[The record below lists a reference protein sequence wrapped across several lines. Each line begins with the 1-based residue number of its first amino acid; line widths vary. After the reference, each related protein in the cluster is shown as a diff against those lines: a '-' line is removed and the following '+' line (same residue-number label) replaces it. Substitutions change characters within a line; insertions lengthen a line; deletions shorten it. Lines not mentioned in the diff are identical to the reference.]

1 MNNLYKKIFSVGGIL
16 VFSIL
21 GFFLSVFLIF
31 IGEFI
36 AAITVLIFSLIIAII
51 IWRVKKSIKETEALI
66 KVASAG
72 TDKLADISSDAV
84 LTYDNNFRVTGFN
97 KVSETLFNLKKEDIV
112 GKIISPALIGDEKF
126 SVITQVIF
134 PSLSPSVI
142 KRSDPGEY
150 PQVTDID
157 FMEPELHLT
166 TRTERIVKDSTP
178 VGFVKSIENRTREI
192 ELIHSKSEFITVA
205 AHQLRTPLTAVHWT
219 FETLEKSITGPDKE
233 LIDNGL
239 EVSVNLLKIVT
250 DLLDASK
257 IESGKFGYDF
267 KETDLV
273 SFIDGL
279 LKNANLLAKKFEV
292 SVYFDKPSEPIN
304 ISIDPNK
311 LGLALSNIIDNGIK
325 YNVKNG
331 NITVKLEKMT
341 DKPFIVL
348 TIKDTGIGV
357 PKNDLKRLFTKFYR
371 GENVVKEQT
380 DGTGLGLYISRNIIV
395 RHGGT
400 IAVDSTLGRGTIFTI
415 TLPTDSSLIPPSEM
429 TIE

>member
-1 MNNLYKKIFSVGGIL
+1 MNNFYKK
-16 VFSIL
+16 VFSLAGMI
-21 GFFLSVFLIF
+21 FFLIVGVLLAAFFASVKELVAAATVIF
-31 IGEFI
+31 FTLFI
-36 AAITVLIFSLIIAII
+36 LFMMN
-51 IWRVKKSIKETEALI
+51 RVRKNIKDTEILL

-84 LTYDNNFRVTGFN
+84 LTYDNNFRITGFN
-97 KVSETLFNLKKEDIV
+97 RVSETLFNIKKEDIV
-112 GKIISPALIGDEKF
+112 GKIISPALIGDERY

-134 PSLSPSVI
+134 PSLSPSVV
-142 KRSDPGEY
+142 KKSDPGEY
-150 PQVTDID
+150 PQVADID

-166 TRTERIVKDSTP
+166 TRTERILKNEIP
-178 VGFVKSIENRTREI
+178 VGFIKSIENRTREV

-219 FETLEKSITGPDKE
+219 FETLEKSVTGPDKE

-239 EVSVNLLKIVT
+239 EVSVKLLKIVS

-257 IESGKFGYDF
+257 IESGKFGYEF
-267 KETDLV
+267 KEIDTV
-273 SFIDGL
+273 AFIDDIL
-279 LKNANLLAKKFEV
+279 RNANLLAKQFGV
-292 SVYFDKPSEPIN
+292 AVYFDRPSEPVKITA
-304 ISIDPNK
+304 DPNK

-331 NITVKLEKMT
+331 NVTVKIEKMA
-341 DKPFIVL
+341 DKPFVTL
-348 TIKDTGIGV
+348 TIKDTGIGI
-357 PKNDLKRLFTKFYR
+357 PKNDLKKLFSKFYR

-380 DGTGLGLYISRNIIV
+380 DGTGLGLYIAKNIIV

-400 IAVDSTLGRGTIFTI
+400 ITADSVIGRGSIFTV
-415 TLPTDSSLIPPSEM
+415 TLPTDASLIPPSET